1 MQPWWRGFGD
11 NGMPTFG
18 QETNGS
24 ISFETNESQGNAEGG
39 NKEKETNSTAQS
51 GTFANCRSNESN
63 SQDEQHLK
71 HASSIPAVMSE
82 QLGANSQMELV
93 GHSIMLASYPY
104 ADPQYGGMIS
114 YCSPVQSHLFG
125 VHHARMPL
133 PLEMEEE
140 PVYVNAKQ
148 YNGILRRRRV
158 RAKAELEKKAIK
170 ARRPYL
176 HESRHQHALRRAR
189 GLGGRFLNTK
199 TLNDMNSKTDEHTQS
214 GATATTNSGHS
225 SGSEHL
231 STNSEGQSAAKE
243 MRRAHASSN
252 GDSHGFPSVHFT
264 ESTGNEKGS
273 FLRHGHQNWSS
284 MGNQAPHGA
293 PPSN

>member
-1 MQPWWRGFGD
+1 MVCLPSGKKQTGLFPLKQTSHREMPKGVVTKKKKRIQLHNLVLSFGL
-11 NGMPTFG
+11 
-18 QETNGS
+18 
-24 ISFETNESQGNAEGG
+24 
-39 NKEKETNSTAQS
+39 
-51 GTFANCRSNESN
+51 NESN

-104 ADPQYGGMIS
+104 ADPQYGGMFS

-125 VHHARMPL
+125 LHHARMPL

-176 HESRHQHALRRAR
+176 HESRHQHALRRER
-189 GLGGRFLNTK
+189 GSGGRFLNTK
-199 TLNDMNSKTDEHTQS
+199 KLNDMNSKTDEHTQS

-231 STNSEGQSAAKE
+231 CTNSEGQSAVKE
-243 MRRAHASSN
+243 MCRA
-252 GDSHGFPSVHFT
+252 DSHGFPSVHFT
-264 ESTGNEKGS
+264 ESSGNEKGS
-273 FLRHGHQNWSS
+273 FRHGHQNWSF

>member
-1 MQPWWRGFGD
+1 MVFLG
-11 NGMPTFG
+11 
-18 QETNGS
+18 
-24 ISFETNESQGNAEGG
+24 
-39 NKEKETNSTAQS
+39 
-51 GTFANCRSNESN
+51 SNESN

-93 GHSIMLASYPY
+93 GHSIVSYSSTRSSSCYPFIVHLFT
-104 ADPQYGGMIS
+104 ACFQ
-114 YCSPVQSHLFG
+114 VQSHLFG

-231 STNSEGQSAAKE
+231 STNSEGHSAVKE
-243 MRRAHASSN
+243 MRRAQASSN

-273 FLRHGHQNWSS
+273 FLRHGHQDWSL